1 MRINNIK
8 ALDYQAQG
16 ERLTIPLAETSV
28 EAVLAMDTTLLTVNT
43 DDGDTVEVF
52 AGYALQTVTVDA
64 ANPTNVTAVLTRSA
78 DDGTAKALD
87 ALTDKLAQAEAKAV
101 SLEGQVADLQS
112 ANNDVMDALTELAG
126 IVAGGAE

>member
-16 ERLTIPLAETSV
+16 ERLAIPLAETSV
-28 EAVLAMDTTLLTVNT
+28 EAVLAMDTTLLTVKT

-64 ANPTNVTAVLTRSA
+64 TDPTNVTAVLTRSA

>member
-28 EAVLAMDTTLLTVNT
+28 EAVLAMDTTLLTVKT

-64 ANPTNVTAVLTRSA
+64 ADPTNVTAVLTRSA

>member
-8 ALDYQAQG
+8 ALDYQAQE

-28 EAVLAMDTTLLTVNT
+28 EAVLAMDTTLLTVKT

-64 ANPTNVTAVLTRSA
+64 ADPTNVTAVLTRSA

>member
-16 ERLTIPLAETSV
+16 ERLTIPLAGTSA
-28 EAVLAMDTTLLTVNT
+28 EAVLAMDTTLLTVKT

-64 ANPTNVTAVLTRSA
+64 ADPTNVTAVLTRSA

-87 ALTDKLAQAEAKAV
+87 ALTNKLTQAEAKAA
-101 SLEGQVADLQS
+101 SLEGQVAELQS

>member
-28 EAVLAMDTTLLTVNT
+28 EAVLAMDTTLLTVKT

-64 ANPTNVTAVLTRSA
+64 ADPTNVTAVLTRSA

-87 ALTDKLAQAEAKAV
+87 ALNDKLAQTEEKAV

-126 IVAGGAE
+126 IVA

>member
-28 EAVLAMDTTLLTVNT
+28 EAVLAMDTTLLTVKT

-64 ANPTNVTAVLTRSA
+64 ADPTNVTAVLIRSA

>member
-28 EAVLAMDTTLLTVNT
+28 EAVLAMDTTLLTVKT

-64 ANPTNVTAVLTRSA
+64 AAPTNVTAVLTRSA

-87 ALTDKLAQAEAKAV
+87 ALTDKLAQAEVKAAT
-101 SLEGQVADLQS
+101 LEGQVADLQS

>member
-28 EAVLAMDTTLLTVNT
+28 EAVLAMDTTLLTVKT

-52 AGYALQTVTVDA
+52 AGYVLQTVTVDA
-64 ANPTNVTAVLTRSA
+64 ADPTNVTAVLTRSA

-87 ALTDKLAQAEAKAV
+87 ALTDKLAQAEAKATA
-101 SLEGQVADLQS
+101 LEGQVAELQS

>member
-28 EAVLAMDTTLLTVNT
+28 EAVLAMNTTLLTVKT

-64 ANPTNVTAVLTRSA
+64 ADPTNVTAVLTRSA

-87 ALTDKLAQAEAKAV
+87 ALTDKLTQAEAKAAT
-101 SLEGQVADLQS
+101 LEGQVADLQS
-112 ANNDVMDALTELAG
+112 VNNDVMDALTELAG

>member
-28 EAVLAMDTTLLTVNT
+28 EAVLAMDTTLLTVKT

-64 ANPTNVTAVLTRSA
+64 AAPTNVTAVLTRSA

-87 ALTDKLAQAEAKAV
+87 ALTDKLTQVEAKAAT
-101 SLEGQVADLQS
+101 LEGQVADLQS

>member
-8 ALDYQAQG
+8 ALGYQAQG

-28 EAVLAMDTTLLTVNT
+28 EAVLAMDTTLLTVKT

-64 ANPTNVTAVLTRSA
+64 AAPTNVTAVLTRSA

-87 ALTDKLAQAEAKAV
+87 ALTDKLTQAEAKAAT
-101 SLEGQVADLQS
+101 LEGQVADLQS

>member
-28 EAVLAMDTTLLTVNT
+28 EAVLAMDTTLLTVKT

-64 ANPTNVTAVLTRSA
+64 ADPTNVTAVLTRSV

-87 ALTDKLAQAEAKAV
+87 ALTEKLAQADAKAAA
-101 SLEGQVADLQS
+101 LGGQVAELQS

>member
-28 EAVLAMDTTLLTVNT
+28 EAVLAMDTTLLTVKT

-64 ANPTNVTAVLTRSA
+64 ADPTNVTAVLTRSA
-78 DDGTAKALD
+78 DDGTAKVLD
-87 ALTDKLAQAEAKAV
+87 ALTDKLAQAEAKAA
-101 SLEGQVADLQS
+101 SLEGQVAELQS

>member
-16 ERLTIPLAETSV
+16 ERLAIPLAETSV
-28 EAVLAMDTTLLTVNT
+28 EAVLAMDTTLLTVKT

>member
-16 ERLTIPLAETSV
+16 ERLTIPLAGTSV
-28 EAVLAMDTTLLTVNT
+28 EAVLAMDTTLLTVKT

-64 ANPTNVTAVLTRSA
+64 ADPTNVTAVLTRSA

-87 ALTDKLAQAEAKAV
+87 ALTNKLTQAEAKAA
-101 SLEGQVADLQS
+101 SLEGQVAELQS

>member
-16 ERLTIPLAETSV
+16 ERLAIPLAETSV
-28 EAVLAMDTTLLTVNT
+28 EAVLAMDTTLLTVKT

-64 ANPTNVTAVLTRSA
+64 ADPTNVTAVLIRSA

>member
-28 EAVLAMDTTLLTVNT
+28 EAVLAMDTTLLTVKT

-64 ANPTNVTAVLTRSA
+64 AAPTNVTAVLTRSA

-87 ALTDKLAQAEAKAV
+87 ALTDKLTQAETKAAT
-101 SLEGQVADLQS
+101 LEGQVADLQS

>member
-28 EAVLAMDTTLLTVNT
+28 EAVLAMDTTLLTVKT

-64 ANPTNVTAVLTRSA
+64 ADPTNVIAVLTRSA

-87 ALTDKLAQAEAKAV
+87 ALTDKLTQAEAKAAT
-101 SLEGQVADLQS
+101 LEGQVADLQS
-112 ANNDVMDALTELAG
+112 VNNDVMDALTELAG

>member
-16 ERLTIPLAETSV
+16 ERLAIPLAETSV
-28 EAVLAMDTTLLTVNT
+28 EAVLAMDTTLLTVKT

-52 AGYALQTVTVDA
+52 AGYTLQTVTVDA
-64 ANPTNVTAVLTRSA
+64 ADPTNVTAVLIRSA

>member
-8 ALDYQAQG
+8 ALDYQVQG
-16 ERLTIPLAETSV
+16 ERLAIPLAETSV
-28 EAVLAMDTTLLTVNT
+28 EAVLAMDTTLLTVKT

-64 ANPTNVTAVLTRSA
+64 ADPTNVTAVLTRSA

>member
-28 EAVLAMDTTLLTVNT
+28 EAVLAMDTTLLTVKT

-64 ANPTNVTAVLTRSA
+64 ADPTNLTAVLTRSA

-87 ALTDKLAQAEAKAV
+87 ALTDKLTQAEAKAAT
-101 SLEGQVADLQS
+101 LEGQVADLQS
-112 ANNDVMDALTELAG
+112 VNNDVMDALTELAG

>member
-28 EAVLAMDTTLLTVNT
+28 EAVLAMDTTLLTVKT

-52 AGYALQTVTVDA
+52 AGYTLQTVTVDA
-64 ANPTNVTAVLTRSA
+64 ADPTNVTAVYTRA
-78 DDGTAKALD
+78 VDGTAAALETISAQLVESEKENKLLKAQISAATERSD
-87 ALTDKLAQAEAKAV
+87 FIEDCIAEMAV
-101 SLEGQVADLQS
+101 QVYSDE
-112 ANNDVMDALTELAG
+112 V
-126 IVAGGAE
+126 

>member
-16 ERLTIPLAETSV
+16 EQLTIPLAETSV
-28 EAVLAMDTTLLTVNT
+28 EAVLAMDTTLLTVKT

-64 ANPTNVTAVLTRSA
+64 ADPTNVTAVLTRSA

>member
-16 ERLTIPLAETSV
+16 ERLSIPLAETSV
-28 EAVLAMDTTLLTVNT
+28 EAVLAMDTTLLTVKT

-64 ANPTNVTAVLTRSA
+64 ADPTNVTAVLTRSA

>member
-1 MRINNIK
+1 MRINTIK

-16 ERLTIPLAETSV
+16 ERLAIPLAETSV
-28 EAVLAMDTTLLTVNT
+28 EAVLAMDTTLLTVKT

-87 ALTDKLAQAEAKAV
+87 ALTDKLAQAEAKAA
-101 SLEGQVADLQS
+101 SLEGQVAELQS

>member
-8 ALDYQAQG
+8 AQDYQAQG
-16 ERLTIPLAETSV
+16 ERLSIPLAETSV
-28 EAVLAMDTTLLTVNT
+28 EAVLAMDTTLLTVKT

-64 ANPTNVTAVLTRSA
+64 ADPTNVTAVLTRSA

>member
-28 EAVLAMDTTLLTVNT
+28 EAVLAMDTTLLTVKT
-43 DDGDTVEVF
+43 DEGDTVEVF

-64 ANPTNVTAVLTRSA
+64 ADPTNITAVLTRSA
-78 DDGTAKALD
+78 DGGTAKALD
-87 ALTDKLAQAEAKAV
+87 ALTDKLAQAEEKAAT
-101 SLEGQVADLQS
+101 LEGQVAELQS
-112 ANNDVMDALTELAG
+112 ANNDVMGALTELAG

>member
-28 EAVLAMDTTLLTVNT
+28 EAVLAMDTTLLTVKT

-52 AGYALQTVTVDA
+52 AGYTLQTVTVDA
-64 ANPTNVTAVLTRSA
+64 ADTTNVTAVLTRSA

>member
-28 EAVLAMDTTLLTVNT
+28 EAVLAMDTTLLTVKT

-64 ANPTNVTAVLTRSA
+64 ADPTNVTAVLTRSA

-87 ALTDKLAQAEAKAV
+87 ALTNKLTQAEAKAA
-101 SLEGQVADLQS
+101 SLEGQVAELQS

>member
-28 EAVLAMDTTLLTVNT
+28 EAVLAMDTTLLTVKT

-64 ANPTNVTAVLTRSA
+64 TDPTNVTAVLTRSA

-87 ALTDKLAQAEAKAV
+87 ALTDKLAQAEAKAA
-101 SLEGQVADLQS
+101 SLGGQVAELQS

>member
-28 EAVLAMDTTLLTVNT
+28 EAVLAMDTTLLTVKT

-64 ANPTNVTAVLTRSA
+64 ADPTNVTAVLTRSA

-87 ALTDKLAQAEAKAV
+87 ALTDKLTQAEAKAAT
-101 SLEGQVADLQS
+101 LEGQVADLQS
-112 ANNDVMDALTELAG
+112 VNNDVMDALTELAG

>member
-28 EAVLAMDTTLLTVNT
+28 EAVLAMDTTLLTVKT

-64 ANPTNVTAVLTRSA
+64 ADPTNVTAVLTRSA

-112 ANNDVMDALTELAG
+112 ANNDVMDALIELAG

>member
-16 ERLTIPLAETSV
+16 ERLAIPLAETSV
-28 EAVLAMDTTLLTVNT
+28 EAVLAMDTTLLTVKT

-87 ALTDKLAQAEAKAV
+87 ALTDKLAQAEAKAA

>member
-16 ERLTIPLAETSV
+16 ERLAIPLTETSV
-28 EAVLAMDTTLLTVNT
+28 EAVLAMDTTLLTVKT

>member
-28 EAVLAMDTTLLTVNT
+28 EAVLAMDTTLITVKT

-64 ANPTNVTAVLTRSA
+64 ADPTNVTAVLRRSA

-87 ALTDKLAQAEAKAV
+87 ALTEKLAQADAKAAA
-101 SLEGQVADLQS
+101 LEGQVAELQS

>member
-28 EAVLAMDTTLLTVNT
+28 EAVLAMDTTLLTVKT

-52 AGYALQTVTVDA
+52 AGYALQMVTVDA
-64 ANPTNVTAVLTRSA
+64 ADPTNVTAVLIRSA

>member
-16 ERLTIPLAETSV
+16 ERLAIPLAETSV
-28 EAVLAMDTTLLTVNT
+28 EAVLAMDTTLLTVKT

-64 ANPTNVTAVLTRSA
+64 ADPTNVTAVLTRSA